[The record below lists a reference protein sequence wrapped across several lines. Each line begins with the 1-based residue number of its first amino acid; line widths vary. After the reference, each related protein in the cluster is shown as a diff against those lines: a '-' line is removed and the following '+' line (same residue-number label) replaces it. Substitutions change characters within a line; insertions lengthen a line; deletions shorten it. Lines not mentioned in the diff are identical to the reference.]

1 MGQKHRPQAEP
12 GIVLGVCWYRAD
24 QWERLLATA
33 ADRKNLEDTHAEW
46 LASAT
51 KGLFQMRAAGITVDP
66 VEVDVEDMLRWC
78 RVIGRPFDR
87 AARAEYVAELLR
99 KRHEPGAR

>member
-1 MGQKHRPQAEP
+1 VFGM
-12 GIVLGVCWYRAD
+12 CWYRPD
-24 QWERLLATA
+24 QWERLLETA
-33 ADRKNLEDTHAEW
+33 ADREKLEDTHAGW

-51 KGLFQMRAAGITVDP
+51 KGLFRMRAAGMSVDP
-66 VEVDVEDMLRWC
+66 VEVDVEAMLRWC
-78 RVIGRPFDR
+78 RVIGRPFDS